1 MNILGIT
8 LGHDTS
14 LSLVVDGVVV
24 GTMDAEPGARGWPRP
39 IGSSTSNTWAS
50 ISESVQAA

>member
-8 LGHDTS
+8 LGHDTT
-14 LSLVVDGVVV
+14 LSRVVV
-24 GTMDAEPGARGWPRP
+24 GTMDAEPGARGSPRP
-39 IGSSTSNTWAS
+39 IGSSTSSTGAS